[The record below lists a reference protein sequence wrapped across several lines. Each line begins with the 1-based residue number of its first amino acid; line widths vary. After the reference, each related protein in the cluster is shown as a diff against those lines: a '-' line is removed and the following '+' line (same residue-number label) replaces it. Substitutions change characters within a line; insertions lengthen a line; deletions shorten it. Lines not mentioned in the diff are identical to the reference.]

1 MTLNE
6 FNQLDTLAAA
16 NALRQCCVSEAWV
29 VRMLGAR
36 PFEYEHEL
44 YATAEA
50 CWQGLDRADYLQAF
64 EGHPKIGDVGS
75 LRAKYANT
83 KVLAA
88 GEQAAVSDADEQTL
102 RALAEGNTAY
112 EARFGY
118 IFIVCA
124 TGKSA
129 EEMLSLLNARLSNSP
144 DDELAIAAAEQN
156 KITLIRLQKMLST

>member
-16 NALRQCCVSEAWV
+16 NALRQCCVSETWV

-36 PFEYEHEL
+36 PFESEYEL
-44 YATAEA
+44 YADAET
-50 CWQGLDRADYLQAF
+50 CWQGLDQTDYLQAF

-102 RALAEGNTAY
+102 RALAEGNAAY

-129 EEMLSLLNARLSNSP
+129 EEMLSLLNARLHNAP